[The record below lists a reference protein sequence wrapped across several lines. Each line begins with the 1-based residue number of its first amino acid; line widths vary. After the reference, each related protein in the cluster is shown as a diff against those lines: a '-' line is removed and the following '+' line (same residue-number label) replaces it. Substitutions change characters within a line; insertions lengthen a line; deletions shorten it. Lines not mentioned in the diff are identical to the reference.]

1 MRRSKYAGMNPWAKS
16 TVANAVKVENA
27 GSLSAVW
34 HTLKRYTMADG
45 NVYTEYQQT
54 VVESISDVYFTA
66 LHDQNG
72 NKLPQSL
79 WTDAEMKTW

>member
-1 MRRSKYAGMNPWAKS
+1 MRSSKYAGLNSWAKE
-16 TVANAVKVENA
+16 TVAKAVKVENV

-34 HTLKRYTMADG
+34 HTLKRYTMPDG
-45 NVYTEYQQT
+45 SVYTEYQQA

-72 NKLPQSL
+72 NKLQESL
-79 WTDAEMKTW
+79 WTDKVMRTW